1 MKPKDMVLRCYA
13 EQQGSV
19 WVTVC
24 IDLCLAAQADS
35 LAEAKDKMHSQLQ
48 EYLEDAFGRHSDH
61 FEDLMDRPAPLSQ
74 IFKYHLIRVRNRNRK
89 RMKIASATMADS
101 IFKER
106 LPMRPC

>member
-1 MKPKDMVLRCYA
+1 MKPKNMVLRCYA
-13 EQQGSV
+13 ERQGSI

-35 LAEAKDKMHSQLQ
+35 LQEAKDKMHEQVR
-48 EYLEDAFGRHSDH
+48 EYLEDAFGQHSDY
-61 FEDLMDRPAPLSQ
+61 FEDLMFRPAPLSQ
-74 IFKYHLIRVRNRNRK
+74 ILKYHFIRCRK
-89 RMKIASATMADS
+89 KMSIASASMADS

>member
-1 MKPKDMVLRCYA
+1 MKPQNMVLRCYA
-13 EQQGSV
+13 EQQGKI

-35 LAEAKDKMHSQLQ
+35 LEEAKAKMHEQVR
-48 EYLEDAFGRHSDH
+48 EYLDDAFGQDSDY
-61 FEDLMDRPAPLSQ
+61 FEDLMFRPAPLSQ
-74 IFKYHLIRVRNRNRK
+74 ILKYHLIKYRK
-89 RMKIASATMADS
+89 RMSIASANMADS